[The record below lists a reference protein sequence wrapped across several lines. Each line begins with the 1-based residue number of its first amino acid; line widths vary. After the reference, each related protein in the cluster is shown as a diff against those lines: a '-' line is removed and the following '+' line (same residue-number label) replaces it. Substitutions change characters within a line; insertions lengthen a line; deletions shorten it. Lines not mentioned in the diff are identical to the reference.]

1 MMHSENDNG
10 LASRLSQRVV
20 LMEEQLELETYT
32 ITRFLSKEWGK
43 GILELIN
50 SVWLQFGL
58 YLGENIINL
67 Y

>member
-50 SVWLQFGL
+50 SV
-58 YLGENIINL
+58 
-67 Y
+67 

>member
-50 SVWLQFGL
+50 SVLLQFGL